1 MKNMSSDPASDDS
14 SSPHNATLDLVIQI
28 LMEHEQEMAKLV
40 GRLDELKPKLDNTK
54 TLSRRLDEIEISLGK
69 LESEIRRLIN
79 YLSVSKLD
87 S

>member
-1 MKNMSSDPASDDS
+1 MSSDPASDDS

-54 TLSRRLDEIEISLGK
+54 TLSRRLDEIEISLGR

>member
-1 MKNMSSDPASDDS
+1 MSSDPASDDS